1 MPSPPTRRTLLGTV
15 GIGLSAGCLSDD
27 DDDDRAGEHTDEGDD
42 SQTTTDNGDDADECN
57 IVTRT
62 GQGQS
67 DPIET
72 TATVD
77 DVDDIAEECAEVAAD
92 AAINYLD
99 DSLDVDLTNP
109 ESYWITSVPARTD
122 DGYRVEI
129 RIIARYSTGSG
140 SYSQCPPE
148 EFEIQ
153 SAIEA
158 LPSRVNVTL
167 NANDEENGY
176 ECSHEVWAM
185 QEERHYD

>member
-15 GIGLSAGCLSDD
+15 GIALTAGCLSDD
-27 DDDDRAGEHTDEGDD
+27 DDDDRTGGNRDERDD
-42 SQTTTDNGDDADECN
+42 SDTGNTNNDDADECN

-67 DPIET
+67 DPLET

-77 DVDDIAEECAEVAAD
+77 DVDDLEERCAEVAAD
-92 AAINYLD
+92 AAIGHLD
-99 DSLDVDLTNP
+99 DSLDVDLTDP
-109 ESYWITSVPARTD
+109 ESYWITSVAVRTD

-129 RIIARYSTGSG
+129 RIVARYSTQSG

-158 LPSRVNVTL
+158 LPRRVNVIL
-167 NANDEENGY
+167 NTNGEKNGY
-176 ECSHEVWAM
+176 ECSHEAWAM
-185 QEERHYD
+185 QEERGID

>member
-1 MPSPPTRRTLLGTV
+1 M
-15 GIGLSAGCLSDD
+15 
-27 DDDDRAGEHTDEGDD
+27 
-42 SQTTTDNGDDADECN
+42 
-57 IVTRT
+57 
-62 GQGQS
+62 
-67 DPIET
+67 
-72 TATVD
+72 
-77 DVDDIAEECAEVAAD
+77 DDIEEECAEVAAD

-99 DSLDVDLTNP
+99 DSLDVDLTDP
-109 ESYWITSVPARTD
+109 ESYWIASLAQPTD

-129 RIIARYSTGSG
+129 KIVAIYDSKSG

-158 LPSRVNVTL
+158 LPSKVNVTL
-167 NANDEENGY
+167 NANGEEY